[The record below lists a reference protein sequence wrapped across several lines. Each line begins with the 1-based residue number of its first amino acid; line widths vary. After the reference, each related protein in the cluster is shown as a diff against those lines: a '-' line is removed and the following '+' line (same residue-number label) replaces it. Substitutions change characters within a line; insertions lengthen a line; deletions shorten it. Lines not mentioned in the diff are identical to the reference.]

1 VAEIGAAQVKQLRE
15 MTGAGMMD
23 CKRALTETEGDVE
36 KAKDWLRQKGMARA
50 QDKAGRTASDGIIE
64 AYLHS
69 PGGAPAKQGAL
80 VEINCESDF
89 VAKTDDFKAL
99 ARELA
104 LQVVGAKPRWVR
116 RDEVPEDIVEREKAI
131 YRAQVADK
139 PANIVE
145 KIVDGKLEAFYG
157 EVCLVDQVWVKDEKR
172 KKKVGE
178 LVTEATAKLG
188 EKISVARFARF
199 EVGEEIGEGGE
210 SGKAGG
216 NGAVAPSEP

>member
-1 VAEIGAAQVKQLRE
+1 MAEIGAAQVKQLRE

-23 CKRALTETEGDVE
+23 CKRALTETGGDIE
-36 KAKDWLRQKGMARA
+36 KAKDRLREKGMARA
-50 QDKAGRTASDGIIE
+50 AGKSDRTANEGIVE

-69 PGGAPAKQGAL
+69 PGGAPPKQGAL
-80 VEINCESDF
+80 LELNCESDF
-89 VAKTDDFKAL
+89 VAKTDDFRAL

-104 LQVVGAKPRWVR
+104 LQVVGARPRWVR
-116 RDEVPEDIVEREKAI
+116 REEIPAGVVEREKAI

-145 KIVDGKLEAFYG
+145 KIVDGKLEAFYS

-172 KKKVGE
+172 RKKVGE

-199 EVGEEIGEGGE
+199 EVGEVGEAAEVAGG
-210 SGKAGG
+210 GG
-216 NGAVAPSEP
+216 NGAVAPSEA

>member
-23 CKRALTETEGDVE
+23 CKRALTEAGGDVE

-50 QDKAGRTASDGIIE
+50 QDKAGRTANDGIIE

-69 PGGAPAKQGAL
+69 PGGAAPKQGAL
-80 VEINCESDF
+80 LELNCESDF

-104 LQVVGAKPRWVR
+104 LQVVGARPRWVR
-116 RDEVPEDIVEREKAI
+116 REEIPADIIEREKAI

-145 KIVDGKLEAFYG
+145 KIVDGKLEAFYS

-172 KKKVGE
+172 RKRVGE
-178 LVTEATAKLG
+178 LVTEATARLG
-188 EKISVARFARF
+188 EKVGVARFARF
-199 EVGEEIGEGGE
+199 EVGEAAEAGHAGEG
-210 SGKAGG
+210 GG
-216 NGAVAPSEP
+216 NGAVAPSES

>member
-1 VAEIGAAQVKQLRE
+1 VAEISADQVKRLRE

-23 CKRALTETEGDVE
+23 CKRALTDSGGDVE
-36 KAKDWLRQKGMARA
+36 KAKDLLRAKGMARA
-50 QDKAGRTASDGIIE
+50 ESKAGRPPNEGVIAS
-64 AYLHS
+64 YLHG
-69 PGGAPAKQGAL
+69 PGGAAPRLGVL
-80 VEINCESDF
+80 VEVNCESDF
-89 VAKTDDFKAL
+89 VAKTDDFKEL

-104 LQVVGAKPRWVR
+104 LQVAGAHPLWVR
-116 RDEVPEDIVEREKAI
+116 REEVPADVLEREGAV

-145 KIVDGKLEAFYG
+145 KIVEGKFEDFYKQN
-157 EVCLVDQVWVKDEKR
+157 VLLDQIWVKDDRK

-199 EVGEEIGEGGE
+199 EVGES
-210 SGKAGG
+210 SGNG
-216 NGAVAPSEP
+216 NGAAAPSES